1 MTTEIASVIACLR
14 EGVIITG
21 RTGEV
26 LEFNQAA
33 LDVLSLTEAQLR
45 TPTLRPPQW
54 RLEAREG
61 TDTEWPEAEVRRT
74 GQTRVRELS
83 VRTAAG
89 SRELLLRA
97 VPLAGGDRVVTSI
110 IDVSRELQVVSELR
124 VFERFFDLSADLLLA
139 LSAGLQI
146 SQANDTARGLLALRN
161 ANASFLELVHPDERA
176 ATGSLF
182 ADSGTT
188 QELVCRALT
197 RHGWR
202 HIAWRVSR
210 ASGSPEHTAFFV
222 RGFDVTARVAEL
234 QHITR
239 SRELLSEAFDL
250 ADLAVLERDLI
261 TGSVSATR
269 RLFQLLQLPESG
281 SVPGSIDAF
290 LSAEDTGSLADYRRK
305 IAARQS
311 PAPLSLRLRTAT
323 GELRHVRLWERV
335 AYEGERPSREL
346 TLLQDVTEQSLLQ
359 AQLRLTD
366 RLTSLGTMA
375 AGVAHEINN
384 PLAFVLGNLN
394 VVKSTLAPL
403 TDIPD
408 VDLVDLKDAVNEAI
422 EGAERVRQIVQSLK
436 AFSRVDENR
445 RVQCDVAR
453 VMQASL
459 NMAKNELR
467 HRARI
472 VNDINP
478 VGPVLGNEAKLSQ
491 VFLNLLVNAAQA
503 MPDGKSD
510 ENTVTVSTR
519 DEGGE
524 VIASVTDTG
533 VGIPPEVLPR
543 IFDPFFST
551 KKIGEGT
558 GLGLFVSQGIIKEAG
573 GTLTVHSTPGKGTS
587 FEVRLPITL
596 AAFQGSGNTPVP
608 RAKRL
613 RILVVDDEPAILR
626 SIERMLSR
634 HHELTLARSGG
645 EALAHLQ
652 ANLSY
657 DLMLCDLM
665 MPEISGMD
673 LWEHLTPAQRR
684 RCVFMTGGT
693 FTERASRFMAEA
705 QPPLL
710 EKPFTSLSLEALLQ
724 GTISAS

>member
-1 MTTEIASVIACLR
+1 
-14 EGVIITG
+14 
-21 RTGEV
+21 
-26 LEFNQAA
+26 
-33 LDVLSLTEAQLR
+33 
-45 TPTLRPPQW
+45 
-54 RLEAREG
+54 
-61 TDTEWPEAEVRRT
+61 
-74 GQTRVRELS
+74 
-83 VRTAAG
+83 
-89 SRELLLRA
+89 
-97 VPLAGGDRVVTSI
+97 
-110 IDVSRELQVVSELR
+110 
-124 VFERFFDLSADLLLA
+124 
-139 LSAGLQI
+139 
-146 SQANDTARGLLALRN
+146 
-161 ANASFLELVHPDERA
+161 
-176 ATGSLF
+176 
-182 ADSGTT
+182 
-188 QELVCRALT
+188 
-197 RHGWR
+197 
-202 HIAWRVSR
+202 
-210 ASGSPEHTAFFV
+210 
-222 RGFDVTARVAEL
+222 
-234 QHITR
+234 
-239 SRELLSEAFDL
+239 
-250 ADLAVLERDLI
+250 
-261 TGSVSATR
+261 
-269 RLFQLLQLPESG
+269 
-281 SVPGSIDAF
+281 
-290 LSAEDTGSLADYRRK
+290 
-305 IAARQS
+305 
-311 PAPLSLRLRTAT
+311 
-323 GELRHVRLWERV
+323 VRLWERV

-724 GTISAS
+724 GTVSAS

>member
-1 MTTEIASVIACLR
+1 
-14 EGVIITG
+14 
-21 RTGEV
+21 
-26 LEFNQAA
+26 
-33 LDVLSLTEAQLR
+33 
-45 TPTLRPPQW
+45 
-54 RLEAREG
+54 
-61 TDTEWPEAEVRRT
+61 
-74 GQTRVRELS
+74 
-83 VRTAAG
+83 
-89 SRELLLRA
+89 
-97 VPLAGGDRVVTSI
+97 
-110 IDVSRELQVVSELR
+110 
-124 VFERFFDLSADLLLA
+124 
-139 LSAGLQI
+139 
-146 SQANDTARGLLALRN
+146 
-161 ANASFLELVHPDERA
+161 
-176 ATGSLF
+176 
-182 ADSGTT
+182 
-188 QELVCRALT
+188 
-197 RHGWR
+197 
-202 HIAWRVSR
+202 
-210 ASGSPEHTAFFV
+210 
-222 RGFDVTARVAEL
+222 
-234 QHITR
+234 
-239 SRELLSEAFDL
+239 
-250 ADLAVLERDLI
+250 
-261 TGSVSATR
+261 
-269 RLFQLLQLPESG
+269 
-281 SVPGSIDAF
+281 
-290 LSAEDTGSLADYRRK
+290 
-305 IAARQS
+305 
-311 PAPLSLRLRTAT
+311 
-323 GELRHVRLWERV
+323 
-335 AYEGERPSREL
+335 
-346 TLLQDVTEQSLLQ
+346 
-359 AQLRLTD
+359 
-366 RLTSLGTMA
+366 
-375 AGVAHEINN
+375 
-384 PLAFVLGNLN
+384 
-394 VVKSTLAPL
+394 
-403 TDIPD
+403 
-408 VDLVDLKDAVNEAI
+408 
-422 EGAERVRQIVQSLK
+422 
-436 AFSRVDENR
+436 
-445 RVQCDVAR
+445 
-453 VMQASL
+453 
-459 NMAKNELR
+459 MAKNELR